1 MSEEKDAAERDH
13 FERIQLMEQLEKDRR
28 MIASYE
34 ANMVF
39 FRQRIEDTRY
49 SLGRLDERLGG

>member
-49 SLGRLDERLGG
+49 RLGRLDERLGG